1 MDEIVWWKTILYIKL
16 GKLWNKAASKQIKIM
31 IMGSFKRAASV
42 SSRMLRD
49 SKPHYVGPLVGRSV
63 SRSVGRSVGWLVGWS
78 PFGQRP
84 QRGR

>member
-42 SSRMLRD
+42 SNRVLRD
-49 SKPHYVGPLVGRSV
+49 SKPHYVGPLVGW
-63 SRSVGRSVGWLVGWS
+63 SVGWLVGWS
-78 PFGQRP
+78 PFGQQPR
-84 QRGR
+84 RGR